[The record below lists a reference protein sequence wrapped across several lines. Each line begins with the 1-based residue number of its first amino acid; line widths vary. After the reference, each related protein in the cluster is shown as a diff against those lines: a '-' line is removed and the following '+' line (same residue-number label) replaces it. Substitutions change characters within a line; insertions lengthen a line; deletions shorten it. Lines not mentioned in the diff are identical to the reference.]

1 MNVTTFGCRLVTSGV
16 PKSRIQGPV
25 LFNFIDDLDT
35 EAEHILR
42 KFAKDA
48 DTELG
53 GAVDSGG
60 MRGLTEGPRQSGA
73 LDSQQQRKMLGSA
86 PGTE

>member
-1 MNVTTFGCRLVTSGV
+1 MNATTFGCRLVTSGV

-25 LFNFIDDLDT
+25 LFNNFIDDLDT
-35 EAEHILR
+35 EAEHILS

-53 GAVDSGG
+53 GAVDSGE
-60 MRGLTEGPRQSGA
+60 MRGLTEGPR
-73 LDSQQQRKMLGSA
+73 
-86 PGTE
+86 